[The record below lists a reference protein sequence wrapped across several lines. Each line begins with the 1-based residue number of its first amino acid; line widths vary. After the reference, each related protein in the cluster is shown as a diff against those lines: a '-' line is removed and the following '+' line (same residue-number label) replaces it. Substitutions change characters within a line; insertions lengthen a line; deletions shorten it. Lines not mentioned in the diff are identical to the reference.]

1 MQVSVVEARAQYLGL
16 LGSRA
21 EAQELWHTG
30 LIAPPHVGSSQ
41 ARDRTHASCMGRKI
55 PYHWVTMELAR
66 FSLMCIHSH
75 PLPWLP
81 PPTKKLI
88 TTNQLCKHF
97 KGPWD
102 TSLSLTATHH
112 KLQSACLSLPLY
124 RLHTILCLIGFYQM
138 LLYWNKFILKGN
150 YVKAKCEKESLTSM
164 KDTCKYIYIY
174 DESK

>member
-1 MQVSVVEARAQYLGL
+1 MWDRPRPGIELMPPALAERFLTTESPWNWP
-16 LGSRA
+16 GS
-21 EAQELWHTG
+21 LWCVF
-30 LIAPPHVGSSQ
+30 AP
-41 ARDRTHASCMGRKI
+41 T
-55 PYHWVTMELAR
+55 L
-66 FSLMCIHSH
+66 SLDST
-75 PLPWLP
+75 P
-81 PPTKKLI
+81 PTTKKLI
-88 TTNQLCKHF
+88 TTNQLWKHF

-102 TSLSLTATHH
+102 TSLSLTGTHH

-164 KDTCKYIYIY
+164 KDTCICVCIYIYIY